1 MTKKSSSLKV
11 NFGVPQGSIMGPL
24 FFNIYVADLQSTV
37 TNRCHQYAHDI
48 TLYAHAKPI
57 QLHESISSIKSDL
70 TKLED
75 WADKCNLA
83 INPTKTKCMVIS
95 TKQMSTAHSLD
106 HFKPD
111 LSINGITIERVSSM
125 KLLGTH
131 IDQHLCWEENIKQ
144 VLSSCYATLATLRK
158 LKNILPFNMRKTLVQ
173 ALVLS
178 KLYFRGIIY
187 HNLLDYL
194 ANHLQRVQKASASF
208 ILGHFVSIDD
218 ITNLKWLPIA
228 IKEQF
233 QWLLLKAVHKA
244 IRNPTWP
251 SYLKVDIVDH
261 TRT

>member
-1 MTKKSSSLKV
+1 
-11 NFGVPQGSIMGPL
+11 MGPL

-158 LKNILPFNMRKTLVQ
+158 LKNILPFNMRKTLVK

-178 KLYFRGIIY
+178 KL
-187 HNLLDYL
+187 
-194 ANHLQRVQKASASF
+194 
-208 ILGHFVSIDD
+208 
-218 ITNLKWLPIA
+218 
-228 IKEQF
+228 
-233 QWLLLKAVHKA
+233 
-244 IRNPTWP
+244 
-251 SYLKVDIVDH
+251 
-261 TRT
+261 